1 MIFILRSE
9 KRRGYPERVKDV
21 SEKGRRKRGEKEKRG
36 EGKEGRRKRGERKK
50 RLKNGD

>member
-36 EGKEGRRKRGERKK
+36 KKKEIEKR
-50 RLKNGD
+50 RLKK